1 MARKPDRPG
10 FHPSVKALISLR
22 LFSNCKM
29 KLLPPSHRALSE
41 GTFPGHSQAQHKAW
55 HRQARALPSSGLL
68 TGIRQGAFSSKCPRL
83 QVLQT
88 LDERRN
94 KANPTAEYAT
104 HRESQ
109 TDFFPILTWPLLIPL
124 RNSLPALSADYHE
137 GTPTSRTPPC
147 QKNTISCFGSGH
159 RIKETGDS

>member
-1 MARKPDRPG
+1 MAMKPDRPG
-10 FHPSVKALISLR
+10 FHSSVRALISLR

-41 GTFPGHSQAQHKAW
+41 GSNRHSQAQHKAW

-68 TGIRQGAFSSKCPRL
+68 AGIGQGALSSKCPRF

-109 TDFFPILTWPLLIPL
+109 MDFFPILTWPLLIPL
-124 RNSLPALSADYHE
+124 RNSLSALSADYHK

-147 QKNTISCFGSGH
+147 KENTISCFGSGH